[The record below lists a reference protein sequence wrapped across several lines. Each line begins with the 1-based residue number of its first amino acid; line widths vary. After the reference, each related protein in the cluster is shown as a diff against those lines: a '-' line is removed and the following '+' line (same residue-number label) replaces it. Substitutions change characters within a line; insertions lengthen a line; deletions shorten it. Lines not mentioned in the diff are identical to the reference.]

1 MGNVAASGRQSP
13 FADRA
18 LTWMVG
24 IIVVDVFFICPLAE
38 TFSNNPAWFDLSLT
52 IVLVLGA
59 LVVWGNLLLADV
71 FVATGIVTIATRLAA
86 ILMPEWD
93 LRLYDALFAAL
104 NLFLLSTLIGRRVL
118 APGRINAHRIQ
129 GAIAVYLLVG
139 LLFGQVFRAIALH
152 APGAFLYLGKP
163 AAYSDIVQHLTY
175 FSFVSLTTL
184 GFGDI
189 TPVHPIAKSMTLLAA
204 VFGTLYPAVLIGR
217 LVSQELLH
225 QR

>member
-1 MGNVAASGRQSP
+1 MGSP
-13 FADRA
+13 A
-18 LTWMVG
+18 
-24 IIVVDVFFICPLAE
+24 
-38 TFSNNPAWFDLSLT
+38 
-52 IVLVLGA
+52 
-59 LVVWGNLLLADV
+59 
-71 FVATGIVTIATRLAA
+71 IAMRLAV

-118 APGRINAHRIQ
+118 APGRINVHRIR

-152 APGAFLYLGKP
+152 ASGAFLYLGKP
-163 AAYSDIVQHLTY
+163 AAYSDIIQHLTY
-175 FSFVSLTTL
+175 FSFVSLTTR

-204 VFGTLYPAVLIGR
+204 VFGTL
-217 LVSQELLH
+217 
-225 QR
+225 